1 MYQRIMVAIGS
12 NVLTSAVLESAIE
25 MAGKFGAQLALCHAL
40 DDTILSQKTAQ
51 VVFPDGVRAI
61 EDSLRSGAEAFLN
74 EAAAQARQRGIEA
87 EIRLIE
93 SESEHVPEMLIRA
106 AAEWQADLLVVGARQ
121 SQGVGR
127 LLGGSVAEQLARKA
141 AVSLLLVRSE

>member
-12 NVLTSAVLESAIE
+12 NVLTSPVLEAAIE
-25 MAGKFGAQLALCHAL
+25 MAGKFGARLALCHAL

-51 VVFPDGVRAI
+51 VVFPDGVRPI

-74 EAAAQARQRGIEA
+74 EAAELARRRGVEA
-87 EIRLIE
+87 EIRLVE
-93 SESEHVPEMLIRA
+93 SESEHVPEMLVRA
-106 AAEWQADLLVVGARQ
+106 AAEWQAELLIVGARPSQ
-121 SQGVGR
+121 SVGR

-141 AVSLLLVRSE
+141 AVSLLLVKA

>member
-74 EAAAQARQRGIEA
+74 EAAAQARQRGVEV

>member
-12 NVLTSAVLESAIE
+12 NVLTSPVLESAIE
-25 MAGKFGAQLALCHAL
+25 MAGKFGARLALCHAL

-61 EDSLRSGAEAFLN
+61 EDSLRSGAEAFLS
-74 EAAAQARQRGIEA
+74 EAAAQARQRGVEA

-141 AVSLLLVRSE
+141 AVSLLLVRAE